1 MHSLL
6 PVGREF
12 LCSLVVSSQ
21 PMHSALNKNEAEL
34 GVLVLSV
41 AFQML
46 AHSHSLLD
54 QMVQIFGDLRAQ
66 SCEGEGSSRDGSYK
80 VRQGKGREYDY
91 REGQL
96 CPSRSGIAK
105 KISTGRNNGPTWHTC
120 IREDVVLNITDM
132 FSKVLCGSLNH
143 SQKLKR
149 WKGSA
154 GRDLPDLSPDHS
166 LSALKLTLVVYR
178 KDMT

>member
-1 MHSLL
+1 MLQDVMHSLL

-34 GVLVLSV
+34 GVLVFSV
-41 AFQML
+41 ALQML

-80 VRQGKGREYDY
+80 VRQGKCREYDY
-91 REGQL
+91 
-96 CPSRSGIAK
+96 
-105 KISTGRNNGPTWHTC
+105 
-120 IREDVVLNITDM
+120 
-132 FSKVLCGSLNH
+132 
-143 SQKLKR
+143 
-149 WKGSA
+149 
-154 GRDLPDLSPDHS
+154 
-166 LSALKLTLVVYR
+166 
-178 KDMT
+178 